1 MPPRRCRCADGPTGP
16 TGPCRP
22 VRGCAPGNTA
32 RDVRDAGC
40 GTDSLDLLLAR
51 DGHRVTGVDL
61 APRMVEHARATFLA
75 AGAEARFL
83 VGGRGGAAGER
94 GEVRRRRG
102 VKCA

>member
-1 MPPRRCRCADGPTGP
+1 M
-16 TGPCRP
+16 
-22 VRGCAPGNTA
+22 
-32 RDVRDAGC
+32 RDAGC